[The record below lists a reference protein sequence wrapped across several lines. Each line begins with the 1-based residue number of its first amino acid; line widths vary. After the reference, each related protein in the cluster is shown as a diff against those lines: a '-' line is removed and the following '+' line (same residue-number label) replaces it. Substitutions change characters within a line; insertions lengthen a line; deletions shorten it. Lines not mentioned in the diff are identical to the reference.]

1 MRSSGGLARRQ
12 AEREIGR
19 RQFRLPNPVKTNLA
33 IKFLAEIIKRARPT
47 TPYLITMQR
56 KTANIDVR
64 VEPVLVEKIDAWR
77 ARQRVPPSRSAAI
90 VHMLEHFLEHDAHAP
105 DPTWKTLLSKA

>member
-1 MRSSGGLARRQ
+1 MR
-12 AEREIGR
+12 
-19 RQFRLPNPVKTNLA
+19 
-33 IKFLAEIIKRARPT
+33 
-47 TPYLITMQR
+47 R

-90 VHMLEHFLEHDAHAP
+90 VYMLEHFLEHDAPAP

>member
-1 MRSSGGLARRQ
+1 M
-12 AEREIGR
+12 E
-19 RQFRLPNPVKTNLA
+19 TNLA
-33 IKFLAEIIKRARPT
+33 IKFLAGIIKRPRPT
-47 TPYLITMQR
+47 TPYLITMRR
-56 KTANIDVR
+56 KSANIDVR

-90 VHMLEHFLEHDAHAP
+90 VHMLEHFLEHDAPAP

>member
-1 MRSSGGLARRQ
+1 V
-12 AEREIGR
+12 E
-19 RQFRLPNPVKTNLA
+19 TNLA
-33 IKFLAEIIKRARPT
+33 INFLAEIIKRPGPT

-77 ARQRVPPSRSAAI
+77 ARQRVPPSRSGAI
-90 VHMLEHFLEHDAHAP
+90 VHMLEHFLEHDDPAP